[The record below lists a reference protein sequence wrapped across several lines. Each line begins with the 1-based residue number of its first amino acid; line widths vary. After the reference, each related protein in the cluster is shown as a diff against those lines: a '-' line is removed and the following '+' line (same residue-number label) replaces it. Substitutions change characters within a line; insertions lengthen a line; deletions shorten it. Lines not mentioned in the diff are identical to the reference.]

1 MPNEIA
7 TAVSARRPSD
17 VVLPLAPRTPEET
30 GVPFLFLVE
39 LISKILFLRGQV
51 YLSELT
57 SHVKLSVGVVEKVL
71 VFLRSEKLCETN
83 RRGNSGT
90 DADLCLS
97 LTEAG
102 RNRAMQ
108 YIQQNAYAGPA
119 PVTLEA
125 YTAQVMRQ
133 SVAGMHTTHA
143 DIAAE
148 LGDLVVDPT
157 VLEKLGA
164 AMNSGRAIFVHGPA
178 GSGKTYLAE
187 RLHGLLKGT
196 VLVPHAI
203 MVDREVLPFYDSL
216 VHEAVDEPDAAASGL
231 ERRAATDGRWI
242 RIKRPTVMVGGELNL
257 AMLDV
262 QFDHGTRMYHAPSHL
277 KANNGIFIID
287 DLGRQRCSAVELM
300 NRWIVPMD
308 RRQDFLSLH
317 TGYKFPVPFDMIIV
331 FSSNFAPDVLA
342 DGAFLRRLGY
352 KILVGAVTRAQY
364 EQIFRG
370 VCRDYDIAFDDAS
383 FDYLL
388 QEHHDKEQRPLL
400 ACFPRDLLAQVRD
413 VARYYQ
419 RAPVLTPT
427 ALSWAWNNYFTTHAK
442 AAEAAPLNAP
452 SGSGMFYERRNRA
465 NPGEQ

>member
-1 MPNEIA
+1 MPNEIVQTVNERRA
-7 TAVSARRPSD
+7 TDA
-17 VVLPLAPRTPEET
+17 VLPLAPRTPDET
-30 GVPFLFLVE
+30 GVAFLFLVE
-39 LISKILFLRGQV
+39 LVSKILFLRGQL
-51 YLSELT
+51 YLSELV
-57 SHVKLSVGVVEKVL
+57 SHVKLSVSVVEKVL
-71 VFLRSEKLCETN
+71 TFLRAEKMCETN
-83 RRGNSGT
+83 RRGISGT
-90 DADLCLS
+90 DADVCLS
-97 LTEAG
+97 LSDSG
-102 RNRAMQ
+102 RARAIQ

-133 SVAGMHTTHA
+133 SVAGMHTTQA

-148 LGDLVVDPT
+148 LGDLVVDPG

-164 AMNSGRAIFVHGPA
+164 AMNSGRAIFIHGPA

-196 VLVPHAI
+196 VLIPHAI
-203 MVDREVLPFYDSL
+203 MVDREVLPLYDSL
-216 VHEAVDEPDAAASGL
+216 VHEAVDEPDTPAGF
-231 ERRAATDGRWI
+231 ERHAATDGRWI
-242 RIKRPTVMVGGELNL
+242 RIKRPTVMVGGELTL

-262 QFDHGTRMYHAPSHL
+262 QFDPGTRMYHAPSHL

-352 KILVGAVTRAQY
+352 KILVDVVTPMQY
-364 EQIFRG
+364 EQIFRA
-370 VCRDYDIAFDDAS
+370 VCRDYDIVFDQAS

-388 QEHHDKEQRPLL
+388 LEHHEKEQRPML

-419 RAPVLTPT
+419 RAPVLSPAT
-427 ALSWAWNNYFTTHAK
+427 LSWAWNNYFTTHAK
-442 AAEAAPLNAP
+442 TPEAAPQSAP
-452 SGSGMFYERRNRA
+452 SGSGLFYERRNRA
-465 NPGEQ
+465 NPGE